1 MDPPITGDKTL
12 HAIFTIVDV
21 NKLLE
26 CHSRSKPQRSSF
38 TLIHNIFVNRHPWP
52 TDNRLYNMNHF
63 HFSDQGMTTSWTAM
77 VKDNRENRTS
87 GVMFVL
93 VSLVIIVSRS
103 HC

>member
-1 MDPPITGDKTL
+1 MSLKVKASKVIIHFD
-12 HAIFTIVDV
+12 
-21 NKLLE
+21 
-26 CHSRSKPQRSSF
+26 SRHFCQQTSMA
-38 TLIHNIFVNRHPWP
+38 NRHS
-52 TDNRLYNMNHF
+52 DNRLYNMNHF

-77 VKDNRENRTS
+77 VKDNREIRTS

>member
-1 MDPPITGDKTL
+1 MSLKVK
-12 HAIFTIVDV
+12 A
-21 NKLLE
+21 
-26 CHSRSKPQRSSF
+26 SKVIM

-52 TDNRLYNMNHF
+52 TDNRLHNMNHF
-63 HFSDQGMTTSWTAM
+63 HFSDQGMTTSWAAM

-103 HC
+103 YC

>member
-1 MDPPITGDKTL
+1 MSLKVK
-12 HAIFTIVDV
+12 A
-21 NKLLE
+21 
-26 CHSRSKPQRSSF
+26 SKVI
-38 TLIHNIFVNRHPWP
+38 IHFDSQHFFVNRHPWP

-77 VKDNRENRTS
+77 VKGNREIRTS